1 MKTIKQYPYIFP
13 FTRHLALI
21 AKGDLEGFSSCYKKS
36 PPPPFYKRGEN
47 RA

>member
-21 AKGDLEGFSSCYKKS
+21 VKGGRGGFVVT
-36 PPPPFYKRGEN
+36 
-47 RA
+47 A